1 MIVALSA
8 FSEDGHLMAD
18 SPTAR
23 PLPDAAQPA
32 ALDGP
37 PRDRAADAAERGR
50 RALPGRV
57 GRARRRGVARGG
69 GAPHRDPVL
78 RAPGWLDLAEGGTAI
93 STENDR
99 NGSKITV

>member
-1 MIVALSA
+1 
-8 FSEDGHLMAD
+8 
-18 SPTAR
+18 
-23 PLPDAAQPA
+23 
-32 ALDGP
+32 
-37 PRDRAADAAERGR
+37 
-50 RALPGRV
+50 
-57 GRARRRGVARGG
+57 VARGG